1 MEIEQVIEEVLNNY
15 NAYEKIIDVYYTDI
29 YQYVLKQIG
38 DVEVTKELC
47 QDIFFETYRSLK
59 RYDKKKASLEHGYT
73 KLRIIVALII
83 YEVEPINIKLILSM
97 KRSRL

>member
-47 QDIFFETYRSLK
+47 QDILF
-59 RYDKKKASLEHGYT
+59 
-73 KLRIIVALII
+73 
-83 YEVEPINIKLILSM
+83 
-97 KRSRL
+97 